1 MSDIN
6 ITIEAITKIEPCANA
21 DKLEV
26 AKILGTQTVVPKGQF
41 KVGQLV
47 VYFPPDVLIP
57 ADMSKALGVD
67 KYLKHATFDGQKIAC
82 RVAACRLRGTPS
94 YGFIVPLNAYEADL
108 AHRGAIQA
116 GVDMTSAFKAV
127 KYEPPVRVY
136 RGSGGGTGE
145 VWGGLAQQPD
155 NFHRY
160 TDIQNFW
167 KYHQAFTEGVPVRVT
182 EKIHGVN
189 SRVGLL
195 RVDGEWNFHAGSH
208 NTARKKIDPEGRE
221 SVYWYPLQ
229 QEGVLNLLT
238 HVCDNWSND
247 GEPTNDVI
255 LFGELYGL
263 GVQDLDYAVPA
274 GEIGWRCYDCSVNG
288 RYLDWSLLVSM
299 CLFFG
304 VPVVPV
310 LYTGPYYAGLVDDLT
325 NGPTTVVDPSTV
337 KAKFRGRE
345 GIIITSLVET
355 FSDVIGGRLI
365 LKSVSADYRDR
376 KGAKDEGEL

>member
-6 ITIEAITKIEPCANA
+6 ITIETIATIVPLPNA
-21 DKLEV
+21 DKLEI
-26 AKILGTQTVVPKGQF
+26 AKILGTQTLVPKGQYRA
-41 KVGQLV
+41 GDNV

-57 ADMSKALGVD
+57 ADVSQALGVD

-94 YGFIVPLNAYEADL
+94 YGFMAPLSAC
-108 AHRGAIQA
+108 GARQWSKIMPQLP
-116 GVDMTSAFKAV
+116 GLDVTEWFRAV
-127 KYEPPVRVY
+127 KYEPPMRVY
-136 RGSGGGTGE
+136 RGYGGGTGE
-145 VWGGLAQQPD
+145 VWGGLARAPD

-160 TDIQNFW
+160 TDIQSFW
-167 KYHQAFTEGVPVRVT
+167 KYHRAFTEGMLVRVT
-182 EKIHGVN
+182 EKIHGTN

-195 RVDGEWNFHAGSH
+195 RVDDEWNFYGGSH

-221 SVYWYPLQ
+221 SVYWHPLGLP
-229 QEGVLNLLT
+229 GVLEMLT
-238 HVCDNWSND
+238 ELCNVNA
-247 GEPTNDVI
+247 EPKNDVI
-255 LFGELYGL
+255 LFGELYGP
-263 GVQDLDYAVPA
+263 GVQDLDYGILA

-304 VPVVPV
+304 VPMVPV
-310 LYTGPYYAGLVDDLT
+310 LYTGPFYTSLVDELT

-337 KAKFRGRE
+337 RAKFRGRE
-345 GIIITSLVET
+345 GIVITSQSET

-376 KGAKDEGEL
+376 KGAKDDGEL